1 MERGSGTGERR
12 IGSRPDSD
20 GFPPAE
26 TASRYEPLDV
36 PPLLPFWLACLLA
49 AFVGGVLLVVSLGYP
64 PATHQQYRGPLKALP
79 PAPRL
84 ELSPHYDLQRYEAAK
99 QRELH
104 GSPTSVPIETAM
116 RETVQ
121 QGWGP
126 PR

>member
-1 MERGSGTGERR
+1 MRR
-12 IGSRPDSD
+12 ISSRPDSD
-20 GFPPAE
+20 GSPPPEA
-26 TASRYEPLDV
+26 ASRYEPLDV

-49 AFVGGVLLVVSLGYP
+49 LFVGAVLLVVSLGYP

-99 QRELH
+99 QQELQ
-104 GSPTSVPIETAM
+104 GSRTSIPIETAM

-126 PR
+126 PW